1 MDLLP
6 GWNLSGYMNPASQDP
21 SVYFSTLITNNN
33 LIFCTGFDQ
42 GTQLYNPNGLP
53 FLNTLTTMKRP
64 FGYWVKVNA
73 SANSGTY
80 RLANNEGAPFSPNFM
95 FINGTSNLD
104 NHIGDYIQV
113 LNSMGVLISKLEI
126 LQDGYL
132 MTTPLYGDDVTT
144 EQLEGLQNGENI
156 TFRFNGEEISSDFNF
171 EGNMELKQIN
181 LEFAN
186 SGAWSIYPN
195 PLTTMTTINY
205 QLNATAHVSVKV
217 LDITGR
223 EIDQVVDADQEAS
236 FYTAIWDATYFE
248 NGVYIIELYINGTK
262 ITTERVV
269 VQ

>member
-1 MDLLP
+1 
-6 GWNLSGYMNPASQDP
+6 
-21 SVYFSTLITNNN
+21 
-33 LIFCTGFDQ
+33 
-42 GTQLYNPNGLP
+42 
-53 FLNTLTTMKRP
+53 
-64 FGYWVKVNA
+64 
-73 SANSGTY
+73 
-80 RLANNEGAPFSPNFM
+80 M

-104 NHIGDYIQV
+104 NHIGEYIQV

-132 MTTPLYGDDVTT
+132 MTTPIYGDDVTT

-195 PLTTMTTINY
+195 PLTTTTTINY

-248 NGVYIIELYINGTK
+248 KGVYIIELYVNGAK

-269 VQ
+269 KQ